1 VLKSLVCFTVLTLYS
16 CLACSASVSLSV
28 ANLRSDEGYVR
39 YILFASAAGFPDQAD
54 QGLRQGAVAAVQ
66 FKQEGFQ
73 LELADLTPGT
83 YALALIHDENANHK
97 LDTNFLGIPK
107 EGFGFSNNP
116 RILFGPPSFEKASLE
131 LKEDQ
136 VVTIEMRY
144 L

>member
-1 VLKSLVCFTVLTLYS
+1 VLKSLVYFTVLTLYS
-16 CLACSASVSLSV
+16 CLAWPASVSLTV
-28 ANLRSDEGYVR
+28 TNLRSDEGYIR

-54 QGLRQGAVAAVQ
+54 QGIRQGAVAAAQ
-66 FKQEGFQ
+66 FKQESYHI
-73 LELADLTPGT
+73 ELADLAPGA

-116 RILFGPPSFEKASLE
+116 RILFGPPSFEKASFE